1 VDGGA
6 RQVRRLARWVSIVAH
21 PFATTL
27 VLAAAVELERGA
39 AVAARTAAAVG
50 VLFVLPLAALIALQ
64 VRRGAWSTVDA
75 SHPRD
80 RPVLFAVG
88 AAGLLA
94 VLFYVART
102 RPGTPLVAG
111 TAGVLGMVVVC
122 AAITPWLKVSLHM
135 AAAALAATV
144 LLGRGLPLGWLV
156 AAVLPPLAWSRVAL
170 GRHRWREVVAGL
182 AIGAVTG
189 ALVARL
195 A

>member
-1 VDGGA
+1 L
-6 RQVRRLARWVSIVAH
+6 RRLARWVSIAAH

-27 VLAAAVELERGA
+27 VLAVAVELERGA

-50 VLFVLPLAALIALQ
+50 VLFVLPVAVLTALQ

-75 SHPRD
+75 SHPRE
-80 RPVLFAVG
+80 RPLLFGVG

-94 VLFYVART
+94 VLLYVART

-111 TAGVLGMVVVC
+111 TLAVLAMVAVC

-135 AAAALAATV
+135 ASATLAATV
-144 LLGRGLPLGWLV
+144 LLGRGLSLGWLL
-156 AAVLPPLAWSRVAL
+156 AAVLPVLAWSRVAL
-170 GRHRWREVVAGL
+170 GRHRWSEVAAGL
-182 AIGAVTG
+182 VIGAVTG
-189 ALVARL
+189 TLVARL